1 MALIHNGI
9 FGEEIIYT
17 LRESDAMEIVR
28 LLEFFG
34 LIPSDESEDIIATI
48 KDYYMLRVSAG
59 NIRGF
64 GRIQNII
71 NFVKWN
77 GYANSC
83 IKICGLSYNEGGDET
98 CSICLDKIVQLQQI
112 PSISCMHKFH
122 DKCLS
127 QWLDI
132 SKMIRAHVVDR
143 TCLIILKLRLSLY
156 VMHILYIYK

>member
-1 MALIHNGI
+1 M
-9 FGEEIIYT
+9 
-17 LRESDAMEIVR
+17 
-28 LLEFFG
+28 
-34 LIPSDESEDIIATI
+34 IPSDEAKDIIETI

-59 NIRGF
+59 NMRGF

-71 NFVKWN
+71 NIVKRN

-132 SKMIRAHVVDR
+132 SNND
-143 TCLIILKLRLSLY
+143 TCPCCRQNMFDNPKIKIIAVCNAY
-156 VMHILYIYK
+156 TVHI